1 METQNEQVPEPETES
16 SAEREPEGTGG
27 REPDPRDA
35 EIAEL
40 KRRLADAE
48 PILKAHR
55 EAEDAKQSDLE
66 RATSRI
72 TELEQENAELHARL
86 MRASVAEKT
95 GLPLEVVAALAGD
108 TEEALLK
115 AAELVAGARRGSLGE
130 RPRTRVG
137 AGASRGGA
145 EPEDAADPAKL
156 AAEIRKQMPY

>member
-55 EAEDAKQSDLE
+55 EAEDAKRSDLE

-72 TELEQENAELHARL
+72 AELEQENAKLHARL

-95 GLPLEVVAALAGD
+95 GLPLEVVAALAGE
-108 TEEALLK
+108 TEAELLQ
-115 AAELVAGARRGSLGE
+115 AAELVAGARRANLAE
-130 RPRTRVG
+130 RPRPRVG
-137 AGASRGGA
+137 AGASRSGA
-145 EPEDAADPAKL
+145 EPEDAADPATL
-156 AAEIRKQMPY
+156 AAAIRKRMPY